1 MRNPRRPSLRIVA
14 ATALA
19 WGVALAAVHAA
30 GDVPPAL
37 TQTSV
42 AKGVTVKV
50 TGQNLAGEDP
60 AWRFAVVL
68 DTHSQDLSD
77 DLSRTV
83 VLVTDDGRQI
93 TPISWKGP
101 GPGGHHREGT
111 LEFQAPQPRP
121 RSIEMRMQRPGEAE
135 PRIFRWALS

>member
-1 MRNPRRPSLRIVA
+1 MRKLCKPSLRIVA

-30 GDVPPAL
+30 GGVPAAP
-37 TQTSV
+37 TQTTV

-50 TGQNLAGEDP
+50 TGLDLAEGGA

-77 DLSRTV
+77 DLARTV

-93 TPISWKGP
+93 APTAWKGP

-111 LEFQAPQPRP
+111 LEFATPQPRP

-135 PRIFRWALS
+135 PRIFRWTLS

>member
-1 MRNPRRPSLRIVA
+1 MRNLCRPSLRIIA
-14 ATALA
+14 ATSLA

-30 GDVPPAL
+30 AEIPAGP
-37 TQTSV
+37 TQVTV

-50 TGQNLAGEDP
+50 TRQDLAGEAG
-60 AWRFAVVL
+60 AWRFTVVL

-93 TPISWKGP
+93 APLAWKGP

-111 LEFQAPQPRP
+111 LEFPAPQPRP
-121 RSIEMRMQRPGEAE
+121 KSIEMRMQRPGEAE